1 MDDTLYKFRIE
12 TGKYTNKEDV
22 KALSEI
28 IHSTLG
34 RLHTE
39 AGIPYLPQTSRKND
53 RAVFDFVTTL
63 PFTEKLGQ
71 ALEKGNL
78 SQQIEHDT
86 SGEFSSYAIRLTAA
100 DGPHHKEVPQNALRF
115 LKKEGAL
122 LGRKITTVSVD
133 SETFNQ
139 LTFQALPKDAHKLNQ
154 MLQKTT
160 PPEAIV
166 VDSMNRP
173 LASKGKQ
180 NGKQPMACVVA

>member
-12 TGKYTNKEDV
+12 TGNHPKKEDV
-22 KALSEI
+22 RALSKV
-28 IHSTLG
+28 IHETLG
-34 RLHTE
+34 CLHTE

-53 RAVFDFVTTL
+53 HAVFDFVTTL
-63 PFTEKLGQ
+63 PFTEELGR

-100 DGPHHKEVPQNALRF
+100 DGPHRKDVPQNALRF
-115 LKKEGAL
+115 LKEEGAL
-122 LGRKITTVSVD
+122 LGRKITTVSVGSD
-133 SETFNQ
+133 TFNQ
-139 LTFQALPKDAHKLNQ
+139 LAFQALPKDAHKLNQ
-154 MLQKTT
+154 MLHETT

-166 VDSMNRP
+166 VDSLNSP

-180 NGKQPMACVVA
+180 NGKPPMACVVA